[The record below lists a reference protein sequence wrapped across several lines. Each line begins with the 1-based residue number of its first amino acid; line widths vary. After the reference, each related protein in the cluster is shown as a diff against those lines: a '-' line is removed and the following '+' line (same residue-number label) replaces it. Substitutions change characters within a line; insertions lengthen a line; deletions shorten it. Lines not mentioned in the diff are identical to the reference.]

1 MFEAQ
6 RPSTHA
12 MQPDNVI
19 EEKPTNE
26 TAGDEQEVQN
36 NVEYYENE
44 AQNLEIDLPKDQI
57 IIQVDNEDK

>member
-1 MFEAQ
+1 
-6 RPSTHA
+6 
-12 MQPDNVI
+12 MQPENVI

-36 NVEYYENE
+36 NVKYYENE

-57 IIQVDNEDK
+57 ITQVDNDKK